1 MYYLA
6 CCTRTVVFVSRNR
19 GCSFE
24 GANYGTCRL
33 HRWDSQKHTQAAKYR
48 VVLHG
53 GTPTGTCVSVSH
65 ACLRIRRK
73 PLRNGRYPCR
83 IHAYIS
89 VEHLDISQEGPAAAY
104 RRAAPVIE
112 APLVGPLEPAPAANL
127 PFEGCSAKKRRPI
140 EKRAN
145 RYSRHWRN

>member
-73 PLRNGRYPCR
+73 PLRIWQVSMSHTCL
-83 IHAYIS
+83 YIS
-89 VEHLDISQEGPAAAY
+89 RTPGYIPGRPS
-104 RRAAPVIE
+104 RRIPTCRTCDRSSSCWAPR
-112 APLVGPLEPAPAANL
+112 ACASCEPTVRRVL
-127 PFEGCSAKKRRPI
+127 CEKKKTNRKTSEPI
-140 EKRAN
+140 
-145 RYSRHWRN
+145 